1 MGDYEIRILKT
12 DGRPSLVYACSHMSD
27 AGAIR
32 SARNIAREPGDRIEV
47 WRGMSCIHREDG
59 LQLPLA
65 RSRREACP
73 RCLLAV
79 GRYPSVEGSPRQIH
93 CQSEHQT
100 RGEGVAVL
108 PNAGLARLG

>member
-12 DGRPSLVYACSHMSD
+12 DGKPSLVYACSHMSD

-65 RSRREACP
+65 
-73 RCLLAV
+73 
-79 GRYPSVEGSPRQIH
+79 GRPPGNLPTLPSSGTAISI
-93 CQSEHQT
+93 
-100 RGEGVAVL
+100 G
-108 PNAGLARLG
+108 

>member
-1 MGDYEIRILKT
+1 LRPGTVALKYASLVEFAKVWRISMGDYEIRILKT
-12 DGRPSLVYACSHMSD
+12 DGKPSLVYACSHMSD

-65 RSRREACP
+65 RRPPGNLPTLPSS
-73 RCLLAV
+73 
-79 GRYPSVEGSPRQIH
+79 GRAISIG
-93 CQSEHQT
+93 
-100 RGEGVAVL
+100 
-108 PNAGLARLG
+108 

>member
-12 DGRPSLVYACSHMSD
+12 DGKPSLVYACSHMSD

-65 RSRREACP
+65 RRP
-73 RCLLAV
+73 LGNLPTL
-79 GRYPSVEGSPRQIH
+79 PSSGTAISI
-93 CQSEHQT
+93 
-100 RGEGVAVL
+100 G
-108 PNAGLARLG
+108 